1 MVRKFTRRHMLAGIG
16 VALGIAGLLTAG
28 SALQAQ
34 ARRGPGFGGARM
46 GLMGHIG
53 GSVGFGGATALMRGL
68 RGLDISD
75 SQREQIRAVFE
86 QYRPQLQ
93 ALGNQARDAGLALR
107 AAVTADVFDEIT
119 IRDGSAALG
128 SVQADLAVLGAR
140 VHADVVN
147 LLTPEQRQKAAEL
160 KAERSQRIQER
171 QERRQGRRRNR

>member
-1 MVRKFTRRHMLAGIG
+1 MVRKLTRRHMLAGIG

-119 IRDGSAALG
+119 IRDGSAAHPCKPISPCSAPG
-128 SVQADLAVLGAR
+128 FMPTSS
-140 VHADVVN
+140 
-147 LLTPEQRQKAAEL
+147 TC
-160 KAERSQRIQER
+160 
-171 QERRQGRRRNR
+171 